1 VGVPAHGTSEWKEQA
16 VQEDAFLALA
26 VGPAQASQ
34 KKTGVPASVTLAQAI
49 LESGWGDQHMG
60 DACNYFGIKAQSGEP
75 SVTMRTREVE
85 GGKSVFVDAAF
96 RRFASVEECFA
107 AHGHFLR
114 DNSRYANAFQ
124 AADGESFARA
134 IAAAGYATDPKY
146 ADLLVQI
153 IRENNLTQYDTGVK
167 PKPAAPAVSAKASA
181 VYGLRQPPLRGPVV
195 TAIQHALAKAGCDP
209 GQVDGVFGKGTD
221 AAVRRYQSAHGLV
234 ADGVVGRTTAGRLGV
249 KLVPT

>member
-1 VGVPAHGTSEWKEQA
+1 MQK
-16 VQEDAFLALA
+16 DAFFAMA
-26 VGPAQASQ
+26 VAPAQASQ
-34 KKTGVPASVTLAQAI
+34 KETGVPASVTLAQAI

-85 GGKSVFVDAAF
+85 SGKSVFVDAAF

-114 DNSRYANAFQ
+114 DNSRYAKAFQ

-146 ADLLVQI
+146 ANLLVEI
-153 IRENNLTQYDTGVK
+153 IRENNLAQYDTVGK
-167 PKPAAPAVSAKASA
+167 PKPTEPAVPGKTSV
-181 VYGLRQPPLRGPVV
+181 VYRLRQPPLMTGPVV
-195 TAIQHALAKAGCDP
+195 TAIQHALAKAGCNP
-209 GQVDGVFGKGTD
+209 GDVDGVFGKDTD
-221 AAVRRYQSAHGLV
+221 AAVRRYQAANGLA
-234 ADGVVGRTTAGRLGV
+234 ADGAVGPATAGRLGV
-249 KLVPT
+249 KLVRA

>member
-1 VGVPAHGTSEWKEQA
+1 MQK
-16 VQEDAFLALA
+16 DAFFAMA

-34 KKTGVPASVTLAQAI
+34 KETGVPASVTLAQAI
-49 LESGWGDQHMG
+49 LESGWGDNHMG

-85 GGKSVFVDAAF
+85 GGKSVYIDAPF
-96 RRFASVEECFA
+96 RRFGSVEECFA

-114 DNSRYANAFQ
+114 DNSRYAEAFQ

-153 IRENNLTQYDTGVK
+153 IRENNLTQYDTGAK
-167 PKPAAPAVSAKASA
+167 PKPAKPAKPAGPAPQHIAVAGVTVKMVQAKVHVAQDGA
-181 VYGLRQPPLRGPVV
+181 WGP
-195 TAIQHALAKAGCDP
+195 A
-209 GQVDGVFGKGTD
+209 TD
-221 AAVRRYQSAHGLV
+221 KAVRAFQKAHSLAV
-234 ADGVVGRTTAGRLGV
+234 DGVVGPATWKAMGSA
-249 KLVPT
+249 

>member
-1 VGVPAHGTSEWKEQA
+1 MQKE
-16 VQEDAFLALA
+16 AFFAMA

-34 KKTGVPASVTLAQAI
+34 KATGVPASVTLAQAI

-75 SVTMRTREVE
+75 SVTLQTREVE

-114 DNSRYANAFQ
+114 NNSRYAKAFET
-124 AADGESFARA
+124 ADGESFARA

-146 ADLLVQI
+146 ADLLVEI
-153 IRENNLTQYDTGVK
+153 IQQNNLTKYDTGA
-167 PKPAAPAVSAKASA
+167 KPAVPHVPAAKASSV
-181 VYGLRQPPLRGPVV
+181 VYRLQQPPLTGPVV
-195 TAIQHALAKAGCDP
+195 TAIQHALAKAHCDP
-209 GQVDGVFGKGTD
+209 GTVDGVFGKGTD
-221 AAVRRYQSAHGLV
+221 AAVRRYQAAHGLGV
-234 ADGVVGRTTAGRLGV
+234 DGVVGPTTAGHLGV
-249 KLVPT
+249 KLGSA

>member
-1 VGVPAHGTSEWKEQA
+1 VQKE
-16 VQEDAFLALA
+16 VFFALA

-34 KKTGVPASVTLAQAI
+34 KATGVPASVTLAQAI

-114 DNSRYANAFQ
+114 DNSRYAKAFQ

-146 ADLLVQI
+146 ADLLVEI
-153 IRENNLTQYDTGVK
+153 IRENNLTKYDTGA
-167 PKPAAPAVSAKASA
+167 KPAAPAVQAKAS
-181 VYGLRQPPLRGPVV
+181 VVFRLQQPMLTGPVV
-195 TAIQHALAKAGCDP
+195 TAIQNALAKAGCDP
-209 GQVDGVFGKGTD
+209 GTVDGVFGKDTD
-221 AAVRRYQSAHGLV
+221 AAVRRYQAAHGLGV
-234 ADGVVGRTTAGRLGV
+234 DGEVGPATAGHLGMN
-249 KLVPT
+249 LGHA